1 MAAMY
6 STTRPLIP
14 LDSIRVGQSMQLG
27 SSRICE
33 TCISKVLL
41 EIKIIRV
48 PSNALEEK
56 VPAVNRLEPDI
67 MRIKRIQLL
76 GLIAQLVRA
85 YG

>member
-1 MAAMY
+1 MATMY
-6 STTRPLIP
+6 STTRPLML

-33 TCISKVLL
+33 TCISNVLL

-67 MRIKRIQLL
+67 MRI
-76 GLIAQLVRA
+76 
-85 YG
+85 